1 MVLVSSLLSLA
12 SIRDGTV
19 LVLSIW
25 RPAGLRGLGLKGPR
39 PGGGAR
45 SVVNVPAAGG
55 EGGGGV
61 VRSAVNVPG
70 LCCAGYVH
78 RIYSV

>member
-1 MVLVSSLLSLA
+1 MVLVEVEILSLA

-19 LVLSIW
+19 WVSIW

-39 PGGGAR
+39 PGGGVR

-55 EGGGGV
+55 GGGGGGV
-61 VRSAVNVPG
+61 RSVVNVPG

>member
-1 MVLVSSLLSLA
+1 MVLVEVVVLSLA

-39 PGGGAR
+39 PGGGG
-45 SVVNVPAAGG
+45 V
-55 EGGGGV
+55 GGV
-61 VRSAVNVPG
+61 VRSVVNVPG
-70 LCCAGYVH
+70 LCCADFLH